1 MASIGPL
8 LMITAIVST
17 AALRKLSNAFLLNLA
32 ISDLF
37 FVILSCPATLIQV
50 NVTVGNLIVSLSTSE
65 LRTLSLFHAHVLS
78 LLYSFFFSVRVLMSG
93 NMGNIP
99 IYFHFGAV

>member
-65 LRTLSLFHAHVLS
+65 PRTLSLSHSHVLS
-78 LLYSFFFSVRVLMSG
+78 LLYRFFFSVRVLMPG
-93 NMGNIP
+93 NMGNIF

>member
-50 NVTVGNLIVSLSTSE
+50 NVTVGNEIVSLSTSE
-65 LRTLSLFHAHVLS
+65 LRTLSLLYSHVLS
-78 LLYSFFFSVRVLMSG
+78 LLYRFFFSVRVLMSG
-93 NMGNIP
+93 NMGNIF

>member
-50 NVTVGNLIVSLSTSE
+50 NIIVNLGVFVFV
-65 LRTLSLFHAHVLS
+65 TLSRPITLIHVLC
-78 LLYSFFFSVRVLMSG
+78 
-93 NMGNIP
+93 
-99 IYFHFGAV
+99 